1 MFWSIANHFCRL
13 RETVPLHRVSTCG
26 ARVFRHLPPHLLDM
40 GNQGSDDELEFAGVT
55 VTGWS
60 LPLAFKK
67 GINARD
73 VIPTICDLENCQ
85 RLEDGGERGTAL
97 AVRFVTR
104 KLPLRDRWPYSR
116 ATGADLRMKHLPRR

>member
-1 MFWSIANHFCRL
+1 MSFGLPDVLQHRKALLSITRDRGASSRQHL
-13 RETVPLHRVSTCG
+13 RS
-26 ARVFRHLPPHLLDM
+26 ASLPPHLLDM

-73 VIPTICDLENCQ
+73 VIPTICDSERCQ
-85 RLEDGGERGTAL
+85 R
-97 AVRFVTR
+97 
-104 KLPLRDRWPYSR
+104 
-116 ATGADLRMKHLPRR
+116 